1 MYNTLVQARPT
12 TFSSIS
18 PDMAGVCLFSLLG
31 VMLSAAVL
39 SYTPSR
45 VPAWTV
51 LKNLTDHP
59 NRIIYPVQKMHDM
72 SFVFSE
78 AN

>member
-1 MYNTLVQARPT
+1 MSNTLVQARPT

-51 LKNLTDHP
+51 LKTLTDHP
-59 NRIIYPVQKMHDM
+59 NRNNLSGAEDARHELRLFR
-72 SFVFSE
+72 S
-78 AN
+78 